1 VEGSGRIRIGDDARK
16 PRDTSVRIIGVS
28 GGSWNRAF
36 PESEFETSSRDP
48 TSSVL
53 SCIKRLVQRTSD
65 VLGGHDEIQPLVL
78 EGIGES

>member
-1 VEGSGRIRIGDDARK
+1 MEGSGRIRIGDAARK

-36 PESEFETSSRDP
+36 PESEFETSRDLTP
-48 TSSVL
+48 SVL